1 MGRVQRVLS
10 VGLVGIVLSGGISGC
25 YIARATGETVEAV
38 GTGVGRALGGVSSG
52 VGHIVAGTG
61 RAVTRAADGSR
72 GSSRAARAD
81 ADLVSDRYDDEE
93 MRF

>member
-1 MGRVQRVLS
+1 MERAQRVAM
-10 VGLVGIVLSGGISGC
+10 VGLVGAVLTVGFSGC

-61 RAVTRAADGSR
+61 RAVTRAANGSR
-72 GSSRAARAD
+72 GSSRSARAD
-81 ADLVSDRYDDEE
+81 ADLVSDKYDDED